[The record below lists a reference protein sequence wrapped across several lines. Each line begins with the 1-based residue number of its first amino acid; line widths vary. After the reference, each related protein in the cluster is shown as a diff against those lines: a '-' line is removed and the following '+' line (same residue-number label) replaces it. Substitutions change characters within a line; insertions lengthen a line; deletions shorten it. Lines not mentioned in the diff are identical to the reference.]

1 VKRCPSCA
9 TPNRPDAVRCVCG
22 HELASTA
29 AAVSGPSSGTPV
41 TIVKGPR
48 RVLFLAG
55 LVALGAAG
63 VGLTIVVPSVARTGI
78 PANEASAIRLLRT
91 INGAEKVYWERCRG
105 YAPDLAALQTT
116 GALVL
121 RDDQHGSLTKNGYTV
136 AVKASKSAFAVQNA
150 VGECAG
156 SVTEY
161 VVRANPV
168 TVGTTGSR
176 YFATDQHG
184 AVYQSAIGPVSEP
197 IDSAALVN

>member
-1 VKRCPSCA
+1 V
-9 TPNRPDAVRCVCG
+9 
-22 HELASTA
+22 
-29 AAVSGPSSGTPV
+29 
-41 TIVKGPR
+41 
-48 RVLFLAG
+48 AG

-63 VGLTIVVPSVARTGI
+63 VGLTVVVPGVARTAI

-105 YAPDLAALQTT
+105 YAPDLMALQTT

-121 RDDQHGSLTKNGYTV
+121 RDDQQGSLTKNGYTV
-136 AVKASKSAFAVQNA
+136 AVKASRSAFAVPNA

-161 VVRANPV
+161 LAHADPV

-176 YFATDQHG
+176 YFATDHHG
-184 AVYQSAIGPVSEP
+184 TVYQSASGPVSEP
-197 IDSAALVN
+197 IDSAALVK

>member
-1 VKRCPSCA
+1 M
-9 TPNRPDAVRCVCG
+9 
-22 HELASTA
+22 
-29 AAVSGPSSGTPV
+29 
-41 TIVKGPR
+41 KGPR

-136 AVKASKSAFAVQNA
+136 AVKASSPPLRYRMRSASAPAVSRSTS
-150 VGECAG
+150 CA
-156 SVTEY
+156 
-161 VVRANPV
+161 
-168 TVGTTGSR
+168 
-176 YFATDQHG
+176 
-184 AVYQSAIGPVSEP
+184 P
-197 IDSAALVN
+197 IP